1 MLDNLGDNCVYG
13 AGIYLPDQDAGWET
27 GSAYDDQLERHGT
40 CDAVPCI
47 CPEGRDH
54 DEDDTVWEIVLCSC
68 CGAQVRGRVATITRC
83 SSAGCSCQ
91 VWRPEACEAKMEVQ
105 SV

>member
-68 CGAQVRGRVATITRC
+68 CGAQVRRREESNLSHSLFLCRVFMSSVAT
-83 SSAGCSCQ
+83 
-91 VWRPEACEAKMEVQ
+91 
-105 SV
+105 